1 MRRRDVLRGAVGA
14 AAFFARPAW
23 AQTPAT
29 TPTVARHV
37 LPNGVTI
44 LVRENGAAGVVAATL
59 HLVGGSSG
67 ERREE
72 AGITNFLQRTV
83 LRGTIRRSA
92 GQLQEAMGDIGG
104 TLDASA
110 DVDHAELRGAA
121 LARNWERLLD
131 LLAEVARA
139 PAFERE
145 EVERVRRLL
154 IGEIQTRADN
164 PAQFALDAMLGDLYG
179 PHPYALPSLGVRE
192 TVERISHEELIT
204 RYRTVYRPSAMVLA
218 VSGRVPAEGLRRRA
232 SRLFAEF
239 GIAAAAP
246 SRPAIEPVA
255 PRPPADAAASRR
267 LIERPGQQA
276 QVLVGAVGPGIGDAE
291 YAAVKVLTVVLG
303 GGMGGRLF
311 LELREKRG
319 LAYSVGVVNPSRR
332 AGGYVVAHIGTEAR
346 NASAAESGLLRE
358 MERVRGDDVS
368 ADELAR
374 AKAYLL
380 GTLAM
385 DRRTNAREAW
395 YLAFFEGAGVGW
407 DFPERYARAVEA
419 VTADDIRRAAMR
431 YLATP
436 RTVVLMP
443 LPPR

>member
-1 MRRRDVLRGAVGA
+1 MRRRDVLRGALGT
-14 AAFFARPAW
+14 AAFLATPAW

-37 LPNGVTI
+37 LPNGMTI

-59 HLVGGSSG
+59 HLVGGSSD
-67 ERREE
+67 ERREQ
-72 AGITNFLQRTV
+72 AGITNFLQRTM

-104 TLDASA
+104 TIDASA
-110 DVDHAELRGAA
+110 DVDYAELRGAG
-121 LARNWERLLD
+121 LARNWDRLLD

-139 PAFERE
+139 PAFDRE
-145 EVERVRRLL
+145 EVERVRRLV

-164 PAQFALDAMLGDLYG
+164 PSQFALDAMLSDLYG
-179 PHPYALPSLGVRE
+179 PHPYGLPSLGVRE
-192 TVERISHEELIT
+192 TVEGISREDLVA
-204 RYRTVYRPSAMVLA
+204 RYRNVYRPPAMVLA
-218 VSGRVPAEGLRRRA
+218 VSGRVPAEDVRRRA

-239 GIAAAAP
+239 GTAEAEP
-246 SRPAIEPVA
+246 RRPAVQ
-255 PRPPADAAASRR
+255 PAVTLPAVDAATSRR

-276 QVLVGAVGPGIGDAE
+276 QVLVGTVGPGISDAE
-291 YAAVKVLTVVLG
+291 YAAVKVLTVLLG

-311 LELREKRG
+311 VELREKRG

-332 AGGYVVAHIGTEAR
+332 AGGYVVAHIGTESR

-358 MERVRGDDVS
+358 IERVRGDDAS
-368 ADELAR
+368 AEELAR

-419 VTADDIRRAAMR
+419 VTSDDVRRAALR
-431 YLATP
+431 YLATL